1 MKKVQEMIKDNKIWA
16 GLNCPEIPMEK
27 ADIVVFG
34 IPFDGGISFRAGS
47 KDAPGELR
55 NITYFIDP
63 TTERFE
69 SIAGLK
75 VLDIGDV
82 QGENR
87 DEIFKRAEEITY
99 QAIKAGKLITMI
111 GGDHSTTIPVL
122 KGIDKALEKPLGII
136 HLDAHFDLCN
146 EMGGNELSHG
156 CTERRALELKNVKD
170 IGNIFFVGIR
180 SVETQELSF
189 IHDEKINIIKA
200 MDFRRNGTDKSLEI
214 IKEKMKKFTR
224 VYITID
230 IDVLDPAY
238 APGTG
243 TPKFGGLDSRELLD
257 LLYGLF
263 DLPII
268 GFDVVEVAPSLDDS
282 KIALFAARKIIIE
295 CWGHYY
301 RKMTGKCRE
310 KEELSR
316 RTKDVPDQ

>member
-16 GLNCPEIPMEK
+16 GLNCPGIPMEK

-34 IPFDGGISFRAGS
+34 IPYDGGISFRAGS
-47 KDAPGELR
+47 KDAPAELR
-55 NITYFIDP
+55 DITYSIDP
-63 TTERFE
+63 TTERLE

-87 DEIFKRAEEITY
+87 DEIFKKAEEIAY

-122 KGIDKALEKPLGII
+122 KGIDKALKEPLGII

-156 CTERRALELKNVKD
+156 CTERRALELKNVRD

-189 IHDEKINIIKA
+189 IYDEKINIIKA
-200 MDFRRNGTDKSLEI
+200 MDFRHNGTDKSLKM
-214 IKEKMKKFTR
+214 IKEKMNKFPR
-224 VYITID
+224 IYLTID

-295 CWGHYY
+295 CWGHHY
-301 RKMTGKCRE
+301 RKITGKR
-310 KEELSR
+310 
-316 RTKDVPDQ
+316 